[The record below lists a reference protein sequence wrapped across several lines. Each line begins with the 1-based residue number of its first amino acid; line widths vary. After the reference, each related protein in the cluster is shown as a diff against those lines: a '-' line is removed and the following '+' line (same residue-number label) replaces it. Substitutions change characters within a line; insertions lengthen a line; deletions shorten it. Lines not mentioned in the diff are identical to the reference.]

1 MEIDILYAPKVF
13 AVTVYC
19 VYYNITLPETNI
31 SPENEWLE
39 YVLVSFWGVKR
50 PIFRGKLAVSFRE
63 GNLIIHWIILL
74 MAEILHHNGINYLST
89 GAGFQPSTVLC
100 DAAPVSSFPPTW
112 AGWLHAWCR
121 SYRLK
126 KSTWCELIYPRG
138 RSWEILK
145 EIWRLVIGIHRYN

>member
-1 MEIDILYAPKVF
+1 MCMEIDILYAPKVF

-63 GNLIIHWIILL
+63 V
-74 MAEILHHNGINYLST
+74 
-89 GAGFQPSTVLC
+89 VLC
-100 DAAPVSSFPPTW
+100 
-112 AGWLHAWCR
+112 
-121 SYRLK
+121 
-126 KSTWCELIYPRG
+126 
-138 RSWEILK
+138 
-145 EIWRLVIGIHRYN
+145 